1 MSLRDL
7 CSATLACGALLV
19 GFRAHAQEPPPTRFE
34 GALGVIVS
42 NTSTYAGAAERRTK
56 LLPGFYLR
64 YGRLSVTNASGFV
77 TRSNVDV
84 ERGLGLDLAHS
95 EALRVNVALR
105 FDGGRSESDSAG
117 LIGLGGIRSTVRA
130 RAAATWRP
138 VAQWRLGAA
147 WSHDLLGHGGGGF
160 GELGVARE
168 QRASPST
175 TWTVGAAVSMAE
187 SRYMKSYFGV
197 TPEQAARSGYAQ
209 FNAQAGLRDSSLF
222 ANVRSEI
229 APRWVALGGASFTHL
244 LGSAAASPH
253 TRQANSV
260 AVNAGLAWL
269 F

>member
-1 MSLRDL
+1 MFVGQFA
-7 CSATLACGALLV
+7 CQSA
-19 GFRAHAQEPPPTRFE
+19 RAEEPPPTRLE
-34 GALGVIVS
+34 GALGVIVN
-42 NTSTYAGAAERRTK
+42 NTPTYAGADEQRTK
-56 LLPGFYLR
+56 LVPGFYLR

-77 TRSNVDV
+77 TRNHVDV

-95 EALRVNVALR
+95 ETLRVNLALR

-117 LIGLGGIRSTVRA
+117 LVGLGGIRATVRA

-138 VAQWRLGAA
+138 LAQWRFGAA

-160 GELGVARE
+160 GVLSVARE

-175 TWTVGAAVSMAE
+175 TWAVGAAVTFAD

-197 TPEQAARSGYAQ
+197 TPEQAARSAYAP
-209 FNAQAGLRDSSLF
+209 FNAQAGWRDSSLF
-222 ANVRSEI
+222 ASVRSDI
-229 APRWVALGGASFTHL
+229 APRWVALGGVSFTHL
-244 LGSAAASPH
+244 LGAAAASPH
-253 TRQANSV
+253 TRQVNSV